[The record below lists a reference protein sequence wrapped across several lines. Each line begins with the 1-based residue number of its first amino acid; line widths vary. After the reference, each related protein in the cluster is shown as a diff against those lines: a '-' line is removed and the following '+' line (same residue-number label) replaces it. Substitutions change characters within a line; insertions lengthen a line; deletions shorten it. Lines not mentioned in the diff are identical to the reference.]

1 MPLEAIKTKKIGA
14 SLSVVGCKRKMKIQC
29 FRQTCD
35 GQTDRQTEGHPELL
49 TEPIMKIIIIIIIII
64 IMTKVVT
71 YWLARLVDPDQ
82 AITISDEHQVRRKQ

>member
-1 MPLEAIKTKKIGA
+1 M
-14 SLSVVGCKRKMKIQC
+14 
-29 FRQTCD
+29 
-35 GQTDRQTEGHPELL
+35 TDRQTEGHPELL
-49 TEPIMKIIIIIIIII
+49 TEPIMKIIIIIIII